1 MLQNCHPRRNIKSFH
16 SAATAAGESQGWRQ
30 GPRFCLPL
38 RLSSGISANILDFRI
53 PQKHVWGRVTSKP
66 AARLAV
72 VEAQA
77 YPTAPRR
84 KAREQRQSRRK
95 PMGVSFDKSARNRA
109 GSPGEVR
116 PAPEIAPVP
125 TAGSKGMSLKFEIQP
140 ATNPTSEKERAARL
154 VDPGFGRIF
163 TDHMAVVRYNQAKG
177 WHDARV
183 ESRANFPLDPAAAV
197 LHYAQEIFEG
207 LKAYKREDGGV
218 NLFRPDA
225 NARRFWNSA
234 ERMAMAPL
242 PEPVFIE
249 AVEQLVRIDR
259 AWMPGG
265 EGSLYLRPF
274 MIASEVFLGVKPS
287 AEYIFAVIAS
297 PVGSYFKGGPAP
309 VSIWVSE
316 NYTRAAIGGT
326 GAVKCGGNYAASLR
340 AQAEAIDRG
349 CDQVVFLDAVERR
362 YVEELGGM
370 NVFFVFDDGSLLT
383 PPLGTIL
390 PGITRDSIIALAKDS
405 GTRVREEAYTIDQW
419 RADAASGKLKEA
431 FACGTAAVISPIGKV
446 CSVSGDFLI
455 SGGAAGPVAMGMRK
469 KLVDIQYGRTAD
481 PHNWIKKVL

>member
-1 MLQNCHPRRNIKSFH
+1 LSGSQASNHERR
-16 SAATAAGESQGWRQ
+16 
-30 GPRFCLPL
+30 RFD
-38 RLSSGISANILDFRI
+38 AD
-53 PQKHVWGRVTSKP
+53 
-66 AARLAV
+66 
-72 VEAQA
+72 
-77 YPTAPRR
+77 
-84 KAREQRQSRRK
+84 
-95 PMGVSFDKSARNRA
+95 GVN
-109 GSPGEVR
+109 PGEKSMAVSLEQARKDR
-116 PAPEIAPVP
+116 PAPQIASGPGAGSNR
-125 TAGSKGMSLKFEIQP
+125 TAGKFEIRPSASP
-140 ATNPTSEKERAARL
+140 ASEKERAAKL
-154 VDPGFGRIF
+154 VDPGFGRVF
-163 TDHMAVVRYNQAKG
+163 TDHMAIVRYNQAEG
-177 WHDARV
+177 WHDARI
-183 ESRANFPLDPAAAV
+183 ESRANFPLDPALAV

-207 LKAYKREDGGV
+207 LKAYRRDDGGI

-225 NARRFWNSA
+225 NARRFHNSA
-234 ERMAMAPL
+234 DRMAMAQL
-242 PEPVFIE
+242 PESVFIE

-259 AWMPGG
+259 AWIPGG

-362 YVEELGGM
+362 YIEELGGM
-370 NVFFVFDDGSLLT
+370 NIFFVFDDGSLLT

-455 SGGAAGPVAMGMRK
+455 SGGVAGPVAMGTRK
-469 KLVDIQYGRTAD
+469 KLVDIQYGRAPD
-481 PHNWIKKVL
+481 PHNWIRKIT